1 VPRRTS
7 PWIVVPALLALA
19 YAIAVDVVAWR
30 APDKGFQAFTGQR
43 IVDVRPGG
51 IAERAGL
58 REGDRIVAV
67 DGRPT
72 AGTLDYAYRVLRR
85 APGDRVEIGVVRAG
99 RHIDASVVLGHAPPP
114 WWALVAT
121 LLAGLLLVL
130 GLLARISRAD
140 DVHARRFYRITSLN
154 AVLFVGALSWTR
166 LVVHPV
172 LAVVFLLALFAAP
185 AIALQ
190 LALEFPQRAQRTR
203 RRLAPYL
210 WSGALGVACA
220 VALGFAIAE
229 YATSDRALRW
239 VVVAIAAQVATVP
252 IYSGIGLAAQLRAH
266 RHAQGEQ
273 RAQLRW
279 MLFGH
284 ALIALPGLVSIP
296 LMAADLDRFLLVRY
310 QPIIIAVAVFW
321 SLGYGL
327 AILRIR
333 LADVD
338 ALIRS
343 SLGYAVTASAAIGVY
358 LGVVLAAGWLT
369 GALVGETGPLPH
381 LVAGVAAAIVFG
393 PIRAATT
400 RWLDRRFFRD
410 RRHYIEAL
418 RRAGE
423 SLALLREPADL
434 AREAVEQIVEA
445 VRADGGALFV
455 HRAGQWQVAHAV
467 GNAPATP
474 AGEPAAPEDGIAVP
488 VTDPRTDAERAWL
501 VLGPRKSGDLY
512 STDDKHLLAALASQL
527 AVALANAR
535 SFGQIKALSRTLEA
549 QNVEI
554 RELRDR
560 LEDENRFLR
569 KRVDAA
575 TEGATLVGTSKALRE
590 LRRTIE
596 RVAPSDASVLLLG
609 ESGTGKGLLARLL
622 HATSPRADLPF
633 MQVDCGAIAASVF
646 ESELFG
652 HERGAFTGATRM
664 RRGPIEL
671 AHGGT
676 LFLDE
681 IGELPLELQPKLL
694 RVLEDR
700 MVLRVGAT
708 QPVAVD
714 VRILAATNRNLEQM
728 VARGEFREDLY
739 FRLRVVEITV
749 PPLRERRAD
758 VLALCESLLP
768 RVARRA
774 GYAVKPI
781 AEDALARMM
790 AYAWPGNVRELENVL
805 ERALV
810 LGEGR
815 EIVAPDLELSERAP
829 VLEPIADEESKPH
842 DGSRPHDAVMDEI
855 ERRRLSAALAA
866 AAGNQSH
873 AAKALGMPR
882 TTFIN
887 KLRRHGLV

>member
-1 VPRRTS
+1 VSRRTS
-7 PWIVVPALLALA
+7 PWLVLPTLLGLT
-19 YAIAVDVVAWR
+19 YAIAVVHVAWQ
-30 APDKGFQAFTGQR
+30 APDKGFQAFTGAR
-43 IVDVRPGG
+43 IVDVEPGG

-58 REGDRIVAV
+58 REGDVIVAV
-67 DGRPT
+67 DDKPI
-72 AGTLDYAYRVLRR
+72 AGALDYAARVLRR
-85 APGDRVEIGVVRAG
+85 EPGDTVAFRVERGSAKTPVEANVA
-99 RHIDASVVLGHAPPP
+99 LGPAKPP
-114 WWALVAT
+114 WYALFGT
-121 LLAGLLLVL
+121 LLAAVLLVL
-130 GLLARISRAD
+130 GVTARIGRPD
-140 DVHARRFYRITSLN
+140 DVYARRFYLVTAVN

-166 LVVHPV
+166 LVVHPA
-172 LAVVFLLALFAAP
+172 LGAVFLAALFFSP
-185 AIALQ
+185 PFALQ
-190 LALEFPQRAQRTR
+190 LSLDASYKGKRAWRYV
-203 RRLAPYL
+203 PFL
-210 WSGALGVACA
+210 WSGAL
-220 VALGFAIAE
+220 AIACLIGIGLALTE
-229 YATSDRALRW
+229 YETSDRALRW
-239 VVVAIAAQVATVP
+239 VVVCIAAQVTSIP
-252 IYSGIGLAAQLRAH
+252 FYSGIGLWAQVQQHRRAT
-266 RHAQGEQ
+266 GER

-284 ALIALPGLVSIP
+284 ALTALPGLVGIP
-296 LMAADLDRFLLVRY
+296 IMALDIDRFLLVRV
-310 QPIIIAVAVFW
+310 QPLIIAVALLW

-343 SLGYAVTASAAIGVY
+343 SVGYVMTTSAAILVY
-358 LGVVLAAGWLT
+358 VGVVLGAGWIT
-369 GALVGETGPLPH
+369 GQLVDETGPLPH

-393 PIRAATT
+393 PIRGATT

-423 SLALLREPADL
+423 SLALLREPAEL
-434 AREAVEQIVEA
+434 AREAVEQIVAA
-445 VRADGGALFV
+445 VRAEGGALFV
-455 HRAGQWQVAHAV
+455 RRPGEGAWHVAHAV
-467 GNAPATP
+467 GHVPPAPTGDLAP
-474 AGEPAAPEDGIAVP
+474 PPPRDGIGVPVAAPGAV
-488 VTDPRTDAERAWL
+488 DPPAWL

-512 STDDKHLLAALASQL
+512 SSDDKDLLGALASQL

-535 SFGQIKALSRTLEA
+535 SFGEIKALSRTLES

-554 RELRDR
+554 RELRDK

-569 KRVDAA
+569 QRIEAA
-575 TEGATLVGTSKALRE
+575 TDGALVGDSRALRE
-590 LRRTIE
+590 LRKTLD
-596 RVAPSDASVLLLG
+596 RVAKSDATVLLLG

-622 HATSPRADLPF
+622 HATSPRTDQPF

-694 RVLEDR
+694 RVLEDKIV
-700 MVLRVGAT
+700 MRVGAT
-708 QPVAVD
+708 QPVTVD
-714 VRILAATNRNLEQM
+714 VRIIAATNRDLEKM
-728 VARGEFREDLY
+728 VASGEFREDLY

-758 VLALCESLLP
+758 LPALCESLLP

-774 GYAVKPI
+774 GYAIKPI
-781 AEDALARMM
+781 AHDALARMM

-810 LGEGR
+810 LGEGK
-815 EIVAPDLELSERAP
+815 EIAAADLELSDRAP
-829 VLEPIADEESKPH
+829 AIEPIADET
-842 DGSRPHDAVMDEI
+842 SRPHDAVMDDI

-866 AAGNQSH
+866 AEGNQST

-887 KLRRHGLV
+887 KLRRHGLL